1 MRVRVWVLAAALAA
15 AACGDATGQNSGQNA
30 GQRPTGAGAPV
41 DAGPANAPEQKP
53 AFPGQTRAP
62 EVKSKTAWT
71 TQTVA
76 RGLDHPWGMAFLP
89 DGRLLV
95 TEKPGRLRIVTAQ
108 GQVSEPIAGLP
119 QVDARNQGGLL
130 DVALSPGFRR
140 DRLVYFSYAEPRE
153 GGNGT
158 AVARGRLSEDGTRLE
173 QVGPIFHELPTM
185 ESTMHF
191 GGRLVFAPDGKL
203 FVTLGER
210 SILPGRV
217 QAQDLNSDFG
227 KIVRIEPDGSVPR
240 DNPFVGKPG
249 ARPEIWSWGHR
260 NVQAAALDGKGRLWE
275 IEHGTRGGDELNRPE
290 AGKNYGW
297 PIAAYGIEYK
307 GGPIGE
313 GRTQAPGTE
322 QPLYYWDP
330 VIAPSG
336 MLFYSGAM
344 FPEWRGNVFVGGLK
358 SQGLVRLVLDGDRVT
373 GEERLPMGARV
384 RDVEQGPDGALWV
397 LTDEADGK
405 LIRVTPRR

>member
-1 MRVRVWVLAAALAA
+1 
-15 AACGDATGQNSGQNA
+15 
-30 GQRPTGAGAPV
+30 
-41 DAGPANAPEQKP
+41 
-53 AFPGQTRAP
+53 
-62 EVKSKTAWT
+62 
-71 TQTVA
+71 
-76 RGLDHPWGMAFLP
+76 
-89 DGRLLV
+89 
-95 TEKPGRLRIVTAQ
+95 
-108 GQVSEPIAGLP
+108 
-119 QVDARNQGGLL
+119 
-130 DVALSPGFRR
+130 
-140 DRLVYFSYAEPRE
+140 
-153 GGNGT
+153 
-158 AVARGRLSEDGTRLE
+158 
-173 QVGPIFHELPTM
+173 
-185 ESTMHF
+185 MHF

>member
-1 MRVRVWVLAAALAA
+1 MRVRLFVMAAVLAA
-15 AACGDATGQNSGQNA
+15 AACGDATGQNAGQNT
-30 GQRPTGAGAPV
+30 GRHPTGSGAPV
-41 DAGPANAPEQKP
+41 ESGPPNAPDQKP
-53 AFPGQTRAP
+53 AFAGQTRAP
-62 EVKSKTAWT
+62 EVKSKTAWAT
-71 TQTVA
+71 ETVVH
-76 RGLDHPWGMAFLP
+76 GLDHPWGMAFLP
-89 DGRLLV
+89 DGRMLV
-95 TEKPGRLRIVTAQ
+95 TEKPGRLRIVTTQ
-108 GQVSEPIAGLP
+108 GQMSEPIAGLP
-119 QVDARNQGGLL
+119 KVDARNQGGLL
-130 DVALSPGFRR
+130 DVTLSPDFKR
-140 DRLVYFSYAEPRE
+140 DRLVYVSYAEPRE

-158 AVARGRLSEDGTRLE
+158 AVARGKLSADGTRLE
-173 QVGPIFHELPTM
+173 DVQAIFHELPTLD
-185 ESTMHF
+185 STAHF
-191 GGRLVFAPDGKL
+191 GGRLVFARDGKL

-210 SILPGRV
+210 FITAGRV
-217 QAQDLNSDFG
+217 QAQDLNSDLG
-227 KIVRIEPDGSVPR
+227 KIVRLNADGSVPR
-240 DNPFVGKPG
+240 DNPFVGRQG

-260 NVQAAALDGKGRLWE
+260 NVQAAALDGRGRFWE

-313 GRTQAPGTE
+313 GHTQAPGTE

-336 MLFYSGAM
+336 MLFYSGAL
-344 FPEWRGNVFVGGLK
+344 FPEWRGNVLVGGLQSK
-358 SQGLVRLVLDGDRVT
+358 GLVRLVLKDDRVV